1 MRVKYR
7 IFKNLILFTMFLAVI
22 CITLGTVNLFTANA
36 SEKSTMLIP
45 KTNAEYVD
53 GLNSPIATATD
64 GSNFFIIKDPST
76 LIYYFESEKEY
87 QTIEGFK
94 SLGQV
99 AITEV
104 NGKSEVWFSDNGSIY
119 GVPYDKFATFKP
131 QDKDYSLEGGN
142 FFSVNETHLI
152 SVFQASGY
160 VYKKGNYDT
169 YTISLAG
176 KVDAQK
182 PVALNA
188 SGMAFYCY
196 DNKIVKNNV
205 NDFGD
210 GEIFSNLD
218 PSSMI
223 ANDQYLFVISVD
235 NSIENTK
242 YNIYKIDVQTK
253 EHFELTFKVED
264 AFDLGKCSKP
274 KSLSFM
280 GENLLITD
288 SEGSVQEFQVKGN
301 ELVFTGFAIAKG
313 KTAFNRVSSKASDLE
328 RYGDITAVLDDVK
341 LTIIKGGEDFNP
353 YSRSSYLNL
362 DLPYF
367 NKKGFSELPIKFAL
381 GNDNI
386 LISFKDNTS
395 SVINIKS
402 QEFSTLLGFSG
413 VVKDLC
419 YQSGTFYL
427 LATDSTTL
435 GVSVYSVYELKE
447 GQTEFT
453 KLFSVNGYA
462 EQLTVDVFKNVF
474 VSTGSNVIKH
484 LKTDNYS
491 NNHHSIISGVK
502 KLCTDLGGNL
512 FALTTDGNIQYYQD
526 GWKKSTTDITNGN
539 VSNFSLAFDRKEVT
553 LLKSEQEII
562 YLDSTLPNSSIT
574 DVKIPSNYV
583 ETNSEANTQL
593 KFYTVSSDANVY
605 EVYKGNGIFDYKGL
619 ANREEEYLY
628 LATVSADGFTPK
640 MLVLLGKDRP
650 FLVNDLECSL
660 VSKSYESVSGQR
672 FITTG
677 VNAYHLPVISKN
689 DDYVLKDGETV
700 RLNKGD
706 VVDILKR
713 FTFLKKD
720 YYLANVTVNGKTY
733 QAYLPENFTAEILSE
748 AYTSYQF
755 TLETL
760 NKTTMYKDVN
770 LTEKIT
776 DINSETTVRVF
787 EKIDGKL
794 KIALLIDDVWVMGY
808 VDSESVINYNS
819 RNVKKAVVISA
830 LCAVVCASGIFIIIK
845 KKKR

>member
-1 MRVKYR
+1 
-7 IFKNLILFTMFLAVI
+7 MFLAVI

-53 GLNSPIATATD
+53 GLESPIATATD
-64 GSNFFIIKDPST
+64 GSNFFIIENSKT
-76 LIYYFESEKEY
+76 LICYFDSTKKY
-87 QTIEGFK
+87 QTLAFH

-119 GVPYDKFATFKP
+119 GVPFDKFDNFNS
-131 QDKDYSLEGGN
+131 QDMEKYRLTGGN
-142 FFSVNETHLI
+142 FFSVNQTHLL
-152 SVFQASGY
+152 SVFKESGDI
-160 VYKKGNYDT
+160 YKKGNYKTDN
-169 YTISLAG
+169 IPLE
-176 KVDAQK
+176 KVDGEK

-188 SGMAFYCY
+188 SGMVFYCY
-196 DNKIVKNNV
+196 ENKIVKNNV

-210 GEIFSNLD
+210 GEFFSNLN

-223 ANDQYLFVISVD
+223 ANDQYLFVISD
-235 NSIENTK
+235 YS
-242 YNIYKIDVQTK
+242 IYKIDVQTK
-253 EHFELTFKVED
+253 EQVELSFKVED
-264 AFDLGKCSKP
+264 AFDLGKCNKP
-274 KSLSFM
+274 KSLSFK

-288 SEGSVQEFQVKGN
+288 SEGSIQEFTVDGEK
-301 ELVFTGFAIAKG
+301 LVFTGFAIAKG
-313 KTAFNRVSSKASDLE
+313 KTAFNRVSSKASDVE

-367 NKKGFSELPIKFAL
+367 EEKGYTELPIKFTL
-381 GNDNI
+381 GNDNL
-386 LISFKDNTS
+386 LIGFTDNTAS
-395 SVINIKS
+395 LFNIKS
-402 QEFSTLLGFSG
+402 QEFSTLSGFSG
-413 VVKDLC
+413 VIKDLC

-427 LATDSTTL
+427 LATDSTSL
-435 GVSVYSVYELKE
+435 GASVYSVYELKE

-453 KLFSVNGYA
+453 KLFLTNGYA
-462 EQLTVDVFKNVF
+462 ERITVDVFKNVF

-484 LKTDNYS
+484 LKKDNYVS
-491 NNHHSIISGVK
+491 KAHSAINGVK
-502 KLCTDLGGNL
+502 KLCSDLGGNL

-526 GWKKSTTDITNGN
+526 GWKKSTTDITNGDL
-539 VSNFSLAFDRKEVT
+539 SNFSLAFDRKEVT
-553 LLKSEQEII
+553 LLKSGQEII

-574 DVKIPSNYV
+574 DIKIPSNYV

-677 VNAYHLPVISKN
+677 VNAYHLPVISRN

-706 VVDILKR
+706 VVDIVKR
-713 FTFLKKD
+713 FTFLERD
-720 YYLANVTVNGKTY
+720 YYLANVTVKGKTY

-760 NKTTMYKDVN
+760 NKTTMYKNVN
-770 LTEKIT
+770 LTEKIA
-776 DINSETTVRVF
+776 DINGDTTVRVF
-787 EKIDGKL
+787 EKTDGKL
-794 KIALLIDDVWVMGY
+794 KIALLIDDVWVVGY
-808 VDSESVINYNS
+808 VDSASVINYNS
-819 RNVKKAVVISA
+819 RNIKNAVVISV
-830 LCAVVCASGIFIIIK
+830 LCAVICASGIFILIK

>member
-7 IFKNLILFTMFLAVI
+7 IFKNLILGTFFLAII

-36 SEKSTMLIP
+36 SEKSTRLIP

-53 GLNSPIATATD
+53 GLTSPIATATD
-64 GSNFFIIKDPST
+64 GSNFFIIKNSQT
-76 LIYYFESEKEY
+76 LIYYFESTKEY
-87 QTIEGFK
+87 RTIEGFT

-119 GVPYDKFATFKP
+119 GVPYDRFATFKS
-131 QDKDYSLEGGN
+131 QDKDEYRLTGGN
-142 FFSVNETHLI
+142 FFSVNQTHLL
-152 SVFQASGY
+152 SVFKEGGD
-160 VYKKGNYDT
+160 VYKKGNYKTDK
-169 YTISLAG
+169 ISLTG
-176 KVDAQK
+176 KVDGEK
-182 PVALNA
+182 PVALTS
-188 SGMAFYCY
+188 SGTAFYFY

-210 GEIFSNLD
+210 GEVFSNLN
-218 PSSMI
+218 PSSMV
-223 ANDQYLFVISVD
+223 ANDQYLFLISD
-235 NSIENTK
+235 YS
-242 YNIYKIDVQTK
+242 IYKIDVQTK
-253 EHFELTFKVED
+253 EQIELSFKVED
-264 AFDLGKCSKP
+264 AFDLGKCNKP
-274 KSLSFM
+274 KSLSFK

-288 SEGSVQEFQVKGN
+288 SEGSVQEFTVDDDK
-301 ELVFTGFAIAKG
+301 LIFTGFAIAKG
-313 KTAFNRVSSKASDLE
+313 KTAFNRVSSTASDVE

-341 LTIIKGGEDFNP
+341 LTIIKGGEHFNP
-353 YSRSSYLNL
+353 YSRSSFLNL

-367 NKKGFSELPIKFAL
+367 EENGFEELPIKLTL
-381 GNDNI
+381 GDQLV
-386 LISFKDNTS
+386 LIGFSDNTAS
-395 SVINIKS
+395 LFNIKS
-402 QEFSTLLGFSG
+402 QEFSTISGLSG
-413 VVKDLC
+413 VIKDLC

-427 LATDSTTL
+427 LATDSTSL
-435 GVSVYSVYELKE
+435 GASVYSVYELKE

-453 KLFSVNGYA
+453 KLFSTNGYA
-462 EQLTVDVFKNVF
+462 ERITVDVFKNVF

-484 LKTDNYS
+484 LKKDNYVS
-491 NNHHSIISGVK
+491 KAHSTINGVK
-502 KLCTDLGGNL
+502 KLCSDLGGNL

-526 GWKKSTTDITNGN
+526 GWKKSTTDITNGDL
-539 VSNFSLAFDRKEVT
+539 SNFSLAFDRKEVT
-553 LLKSEQEII
+553 LLKSGQEII

-574 DVKIPSNYV
+574 DIKIPSNYV

-677 VNAYHLPVISKN
+677 VNAYHLPVISRN

-706 VVDILKR
+706 VVDIVKR
-713 FTFLKKD
+713 FTFLERD
-720 YYLANVTVNGKTY
+720 YYLANVTVKGKTY

-760 NKTTMYKDVN
+760 NKTTMYKNSN
-770 LTEKIT
+770 LTEKIA
-776 DINSETTVRVF
+776 DINGDTTVRVF
-787 EKIDGKL
+787 EKTDGKL
-794 KIALLIDDVWVMGY
+794 KIALLIDDVWVVGY
-808 VDSESVINYNS
+808 VDSASVINYNS
-819 RNVKKAVVISA
+819 RNIKNAVVISV
-830 LCAVVCASGIFIIIK
+830 LCAVICASGIFILIK

>member
-7 IFKNLILFTMFLAVI
+7 IFKNLILGTFFLAII

-36 SEKSTMLIP
+36 SEKSTRLIP

-53 GLNSPIATATD
+53 GLTSPIATATD
-64 GSNFFIIKDPST
+64 GSNFFIIKNSQT
-76 LIYYFESEKEY
+76 LIYYFESTKEY
-87 QTIEGFK
+87 RTIEGFT

-104 NGKSEVWFSDNGSIY
+104 NGKSEVWFSDNGAIY
-119 GVPYDKFATFKP
+119 GVPFDKFASFKS
-131 QDKDYSLEGGN
+131 QDMDEYRLTGGN
-142 FFSVNETHLI
+142 FFSVNKTHLL
-152 SVFQASGY
+152 SVFKEGGN
-160 VYKKGNYDT
+160 VYKKGNYKTDN
-169 YTISLAG
+169 IPLE
-176 KVDAQK
+176 KVDGEK
-182 PVALNA
+182 PVALTS

-210 GEIFSNLD
+210 GEFFSNLN
-218 PSSMI
+218 PSSMV
-223 ANDQYLFVISVD
+223 ANDQYLFLISD
-235 NSIENTK
+235 YS
-242 YNIYKIDVQTK
+242 IYKIDVQTK
-253 EHFELTFKVED
+253 EQIELSFKVED
-264 AFDLGKCSKP
+264 AFELGKCNKP
-274 KSLSFM
+274 KSLSFK

-288 SEGSVQEFQVKGN
+288 SEGSVQEFTVDGDK
-301 ELVFTGFAIAKG
+301 LVFTGFAIAKG
-313 KTAFNRVSSKASDLE
+313 KTAFNRVSSTASDVE

-367 NKKGFSELPIKFAL
+367 EEKGFEELPIKLTL
-381 GNDNI
+381 GDQ
-386 LISFKDNTS
+386 LVLTGFTDNTAS
-395 SVINIKS
+395 LFNIKS
-402 QEFSTLLGFSG
+402 QEFSSLSGFSG
-413 VVKDLC
+413 VIKDMC

-427 LATDSTTL
+427 LSTDSTSL
-435 GVSVYSVYELKE
+435 GASIYSVYELQD
-447 GQTEFT
+447 GQTEFS
-453 KLFSVNGYA
+453 KLFSINGYA
-462 EQLTVDVFKNVF
+462 ERITVDVFKNVF
-474 VSTGSNVIKH
+474 VSTGSNVVKH
-484 LKTDNYS
+484 LKKDDYAS
-491 NNHHSIISGVK
+491 KPHSAINGVK
-502 KLCTDLGGNL
+502 KLCSDLGGNL
-512 FALTTDGNIQYYQD
+512 FALTTDGSIQYYQD
-526 GWKKSTTDITNGN
+526 GWKKSTTNITIGN
-539 VSNFSLAFDRKEVT
+539 TSNFSLAFDRKEVT
-553 LLKSEQEII
+553 LLKTGQEII
-562 YLDSTLPNSSIT
+562 YIDDSHPNSSIT

-583 ETNSEANTQL
+583 ETGNEANTQL

-605 EVYKGNGIFDYKGL
+605 EVYKGNGTFDYKGL
-619 ANREEEYLY
+619 ASREEEYLY

-677 VNAYHLPVISKN
+677 VNAYYLPVISRN

-706 VVDILKR
+706 VVDIVKR
-713 FTFLKKD
+713 FSFLERD
-720 YYLANVTVNGKTY
+720 YYLASVTVNDKNY

-770 LTEKIT
+770 LTEKIA
-776 DINSETTVRVF
+776 DINSDTTVRVF
-787 EKIDGKL
+787 EKTDGKL

-819 RNVKKAVVISA
+819 RNIKNAVVISV
-830 LCAVVCASGIFIIIK
+830 LCTVVCASGIFILIK